1 MITAQTIILTSIV
14 NILITVI
21 NRPFANLNDKA
32 ITTVLA
38 FAVDAIIAPKVDD
51 EIGQI
56 QFMKALKKIIDKS
69 DIADIITPT
78 KKPMITV
85 VMLSVC
91 MACMCLCCMTSQR
104 AVQHDIAGR

>member
-1 MITAQTIILTSIV
+1 MGAWLSSHAKREVGEGIA
-14 NILITVI
+14 
-21 NRPFANLNDKA
+21 
-32 ITTVLA
+32 
-38 FAVDAIIAPKVDD
+38 IAPKVDNL
-51 EIGQI
+51 GQI